1 MICMLWDMYVT
12 KLSIGGVSHNFAPVA
27 SHILK
32 IQVMTEIIHIQY
44 IFDHKSCKIPTFPM
58 FTYKRSSWHVN
69 WTLYKDHITKIQ
81 FKMEHERVVQMIHSY
96 KYNSA
101 TTW

>member
-1 MICMLWDMYVT
+1 MYVT
-12 KLSIGGVSHNFAPVA
+12 RLSIGGVSHNFAPVA

-69 WTLYKDHITKIQ
+69 
-81 FKMEHERVVQMIHSY
+81 
-96 KYNSA
+96 
-101 TTW
+101 